1 MLQDKDFGQIK
12 ILQGALSS
20 RFPWFGDSGVL
31 VWWKAMCWKKEDCS
45 MRKLCQ
51 SAVILAEMDG
61 GFFVK
66 EVSKML
72 YNH

>member
-1 MLQDKDFGQIK
+1 MLEKGRLQYEK
-12 ILQGALSS
+12 IMLVSS
-20 RFPWFGDSGVL
+20 HCDRN
-31 VWWKAMCWKKEDCS
+31 
-45 MRKLCQ
+45 
-51 SAVILAEMDG
+51 G